1 MRISDWSSDVCSSD
15 LRFADP
21 VRGRSDRV
29 AAHGHL
35 GRLGRLFLLLGIE
48 AAGDSVGQRIADL
61 GNRNI
66 AVDAGLAGRIADRV
80 AQHAAQYTA
89 PDAAARL
96 ALGAAAIVV
105 VTPGPRARKRG
116 VVGKRLAFR

>member
-15 LRFADP
+15 L
-21 VRGRSDRV
+21 
-29 AAHGHL
+29 AHGHL

-105 VTPGPRARKRG
+105 VTLGTRRR
-116 VVGKRLAFR
+116 RRSRHLAQQAAKL